1 MRENKRSMNDKHFRL
16 SLVFILLS
24 CAICAR
30 GESQLEAL
38 KMRKRFGV
46 GVTAA
51 GPLSVLG
58 VEIDIHLNEV
68 ISVSGGLGTGLDYST
83 FMLKGKYFLL
93 GEKVSPYIGGGLA
106 RWWTDGTSE
115 KNIGPNVLKNKFLS
129 GNDYS
134 QGFNVWMLYPALGVQ
149 YMHPQGIALYAE
161 IQALFKIP
169 TLANGTY
176 AGLGALVYF

>member
-1 MRENKRSMNDKHFRL
+1 MKESEGSMNDSHLRISFFFV
-16 SLVFILLS
+16 LVVW
-24 CAICAR
+24 AIAGR
-30 GESQLEAL
+30 GETQLEAL

-58 VEIDIHLNEV
+58 VEIDIHVTEAV
-68 ISVSGGLGTGLDYST
+68 SVSGGLGTGLDYST

-115 KNIGPNVLKNKFLS
+115 KNIGPSVLKNKFLS
-129 GNDYS
+129 GNDFS

-149 YMHPQGIALYAE
+149 YMHPQGIAFYAE
-161 IQALFKIP
+161 IQALIKIP
-169 TLANGTY
+169 TVATGTY
-176 AGLGALVYF
+176 AGMGALVYF